1 MNPKALALARF
12 LEISPRGRRAGDLSL
27 CTRIPGDQH
36 ERDGAL
42 AGAAQAVVWM
52 LDTHLIEP
60 KTEAA
65 RVAVDKLIL
74 AVMNGLAGDTASFR
88 DLVIQSREAKRER
101 VRARNQRNRPP
112 KWARK

>member
-1 MNPKALALARF
+1 MNSKAVALVRF
-12 LEISPRGRRAGDLSL
+12 LEISPSGRRAGDLSL

-42 AGAAQAVVWM
+42 AGAAQAVVGM

-65 RVAVDKLIL
+65 RVAVDKLL
-74 AVMNGLAGDTASFR
+74 LSVMNALAGDTESFR
-88 DLVIQSREAKRER
+88 AHVTASREAKRER